1 MKTYLTKNGVTIRSM
16 IKSDISIIM
25 KHLES
30 QGWQA
35 SQDKFENYFIQQQ
48 EGTKFIFVAEHQK
61 DILGYVTLD
70 PSSLYGPFKDLRV
83 PMIVDLNVFK
93 LYQHRGVGSLLMD
106 ACEKIAFTLSN
117 QVCLGVGLHLGYGSA
132 QRLYIKR
139 GYIPDGSG
147 VWYQD
152 HIATPYQIVEN
163 NDDLNLFLLKN
174 KD

>member
-1 MKTYLTKNGVTIRSM
+1 M
-16 IKSDISIIM
+16 IKSDISIITN
-25 KHLES
+25 HLEN

-35 SQDKFENYFIQQQ
+35 NQQKFENYFIQQK
-48 EGTKFIFVAEHQK
+48 EGTKFIFIAEHQK

-70 PSSLYGPFKDLRV
+70 ACSLYGPFKNLDV

-152 HIATPYQIVEN
+152 YIATPYQIVEN
-163 NDDLNLFLLKN
+163 NDDLNLFLVKN